1 MTARRKD
8 ITAELAK
15 SITWAGSKQTY
26 YTATLLVDRDLVDDF
41 YRAYAYFRWIDDVI
55 DISARTDEERITF
68 IVRQRELINRLY
80 GNHRPDDLTP
90 QEEILADL
98 INNDRGENSC
108 LQSYIRNMFAMIEFD
123 AVRKGRLVSQA
134 ELTWYVNTLAK
145 SVTDGLLYFVGNGYP
160 YPDNENRYLAGTAA
174 HITHLLRDMHKDTAD
189 GFINIPREYLESH
202 SLKPVEMDNPNYRAW
217 VRERV
222 ELAREYFT
230 AGKRYLGELD
240 VLRCKIV
247 GHWYCAR
254 FEIVLD
260 TIERDGYT
268 LRKDYE
274 ERRRLSSW
282 FKIAW
287 LGISLTISHIFHRRK
302 PDSSD
307 LSGNSGMNAT
317 LTKR

>member
-1 MTARRKD
+1 MKASKQD
-8 ITAELAK
+8 ATAELAK

-26 YTATLLVDRDLVDDF
+26 YTAKLLVDKDLVDDF
-41 YRAYAYFRWIDDVI
+41 CRAYAYFRWIDDVI
-55 DISARTDEERITF
+55 DITARSDEERIAF
-68 IVRQRELINRLY
+68 IERQRELIDRLY
-80 GNHRPDDLTP
+80 GNDRPDDLVP

-123 AVRKGRLVSQA
+123 ALRKGKLVSQE
-134 ELTWYVNTLAK
+134 ELTWYVNTLAN

-160 YPDNENRYLAGTAA
+160 YPDSESRYLAGTAA
-174 HITHLLRDMHKDTAD
+174 HITHLLRDMHVDTAD
-189 GFINIPREYLESH
+189 GFINIPQEFLDSH
-202 SLKPVEMDNPNYRAW
+202 GLHPEDMNNPYYRAW

-230 AGKRYLGELD
+230 AGKRYLDGLD

-260 TIERDGYT
+260 TIERDGYA
-268 LRKDYE
+268 LREDYQ

-287 LGISLTISHIFHRRK
+287 LGISLTVSHLFRRRK
-302 PDSSD
+302 PDSSAV
-307 LSGNSGMNAT
+307 SGNSGLNAT